1 MEYKIR
7 IKKIENGEQEK
18 GYAHINDDSLQ
29 FQIEKDGEI
38 TQEIID
44 TSMKIFRKICVMHSW
59 GEIIIPKG
67 KTLEMVLKD

>member
-7 IKKIENGEQEK
+7 IKNIENEKPEK
-18 GYAHINDDSLQ
+18 GYFVDEKLQ
-29 FQIEKDGEI
+29 YQFENNGEI